1 VDPGFFRPRR
11 HDGNGIA
18 PSARNNKVSRI
29 DGHTARDKL
38 CKLHTAVLAQVPVV
52 EVKSVNDLLLATAGK
67 ELLAVGSEAKS
78 IESLLHLGPVDN
90 GLSFEIEGDDFML
103 PEAGVKNGKPTA
115 TGMKGDVHRENS
127 KLHLPAGR
135 PK

>member
-1 VDPGFFRPRR
+1 MPFGRPGGNDGGPFEIDDRHSRLQPECRPDPVSHAVGKAGVWITVFGKDDSVDPGFFRPRR

-67 ELLAVGSEAKS
+67 EL
-78 IESLLHLGPVDN
+78 
-90 GLSFEIEGDDFML
+90 
-103 PEAGVKNGKPTA
+103 
-115 TGMKGDVHRENS
+115 
-127 KLHLPAGR
+127 
-135 PK
+135 